1 MHELEVLT
9 VGKKMTAAMEVDPQD
24 EGEGIFVVAEAVV
37 DLMVDEG
44 ERFEEAEDEDH
55 MGIRDGDPTTTAT
68 IIPTTRQ
75 PPLGD
80 EEEAIMQISVERLW
94 IATVGTKVEKWYHFV
109 RQQPRKLLKEGRKSE
124 PSLKDEEGVD
134 RTKEGVDRTKD
145 EAEEAGSSILWE
157 AVMAIETA
165 EEAADALI
173 LNGVEEEGQV
183 IREEAVE
190 MMPQEILKV
199 VEVTG
204 CPVMGG
210 PLQMICI
217 VFLDPI
223 LVEEM
228 KEAVVAC
235 HRKAAPLV
243 DEPEEVG
250 VVVRQLTDSTHLGRI
265 KTFLQEKIVL
275 QNEDETN
282 RQRSLQLT
290 TRTRE

>member
-1 MHELEVLT
+1 MHELEVLA

-37 DLMVDEG
+37 DLMADEG
-44 ERFEEAEDEDH
+44 DRFEEAEDEDH
-55 MGIRDGDPTTTAT
+55 MRIRDGDPTITT
-68 IIPTTRQ
+68 IIIITNRRPS
-75 PPLGD
+75 LGD

-109 RQQPRKLLKEGRKSE
+109 RQQPHKLLNEGQKSE

-134 RTKEGVDRTKD
+134 RMKD
-145 EAEEAGSSILWE
+145 EAEEAGSSIPWE

-165 EEAADALI
+165 EEGVDALI
-173 LNGVEEEGQV
+173 SNGAEEEGPV
-183 IREEAVE
+183 IREEVVE

-217 VFLDPI
+217 VFLDQI

-228 KEAVVAC
+228 KEAVVAW
-235 HRKAAPLV
+235 HRKAGLLV
-243 DEPEEVG
+243 DEAEEVG
-250 VVVRQLTDSTHLGRI
+250 VVVRQLTDSTHLGKS

-282 RQRSLQLT
+282 CQRSVHPT